1 VIPCVSLPFEWFVA
15 LRYLRAKRKQAFISL
30 ISVISIAGVAVGVM
44 ALIVVISVM
53 GGFEDH
59 LRNKI
64 LGINA
69 HVIVRSATGPFDDRT
84 VISKIRDVK
93 VPPEGLLG
101 RLRGWI
107 SGDGGGARVEA
118 VTPFV
123 FIQALMSSGNAVSG
137 AVIRGVD
144 PGTVSSV
151 LRFEEGSSGEWIAAL
166 EKPGEGLPPIV
177 LGDGLAQTLG
187 VERGAT
193 VQIILPGGTISPVGM
208 LPKIRGFRVVGFV
221 STGMYDYDASLAFVR
236 IVDAQRLLGIGDR
249 VHGLEVRISDIYAAD
264 RVSHYMQERLGFP
277 YSVLDWQQL
286 SRNLFS
292 ALKLEKLAM
301 FIILTLIVLV
311 AAFNIVST
319 LIMLVMEKH
328 QDIAVLKA
336 LGARDGQIMKI
347 FVLTGF
353 FVGLIGTGIG
363 VGLGLAIC
371 EILRRYRFITI
382 PKDVYFTDT
391 IPVLL
396 NPADV
401 VIIAVSAVI
410 ICFLATIYPAR
421 QASRVDPAEALRIG

>member
-1 VIPCVSLPFEWFVA
+1 MSLPFEWFVA
-15 LRYLRAKRKQAFISL
+15 LRYLRAKRKQAFISFITL
-30 ISVISIAGVAVGVM
+30 ISIAGVAVGVM

-69 HVIVRSATGPFDDRT
+69 HVLVRSVAGPFDPRT
-84 VISKIRDVK
+84 VLPKIRDVK
-93 VPPEGLLG
+93 VLPEDLFGLLI
-101 RLRGWI
+101 GWL
-107 SGDGGGARVEA
+107 SGDGKGARVEA

-123 FIQALMSSGNAVSG
+123 YIQALVSSGSAVSG
-137 AVIRGVD
+137 VVIRGVD

-151 LRFEEGSSGEWIAAL
+151 LRFEEGSSGEWLSAL
-166 EKPGEGLPPIV
+166 ERPGEGHPPIV
-177 LGDGLAQTLG
+177 LGKGLAETLG
-187 VERGAT
+187 VDLGAT

-208 LPKIRGFRVVGFV
+208 LPKIRGFRVAGFV

-236 IVDAQRLLGIGDR
+236 IRDAQRLLGIGDR

-264 RVSHYMQERLGFP
+264 RISHVMQERLGFP
-277 YSVLDWQQL
+277 YSVLDWQKL

-328 QDIAVLKA
+328 QDIAVLKSI
-336 LGARDGQIMKI
+336 GARNGQIMKI

-363 VGLGLAIC
+363 VCLGLGTC
-371 EILRRYRFITI
+371 ELLKRYRFITI

-401 VIIAVSAVI
+401 VIIAVSAVL
-410 ICFLATIYPAR
+410 ICFFATIYPAR
-421 QASRVDPAEALRIG
+421 KASQVDPAEALRIG